1 MDEPFLSKK
10 WWKAIF
16 ASCVI
21 KILFHFSFL
30 FGLNIPIIILIVSLE
45 LSATEEQIKDFRLK
59 LGDKIRIVREKKG
72 YSQEQL
78 AEKMDINRSTI
89 SKIENGKFGITV
101 DYLVRFSIFL
111 DYEFKV
117 IERWITN

>member
-1 MDEPFLSKK
+1 M
-10 WWKAIF
+10 KA
-16 ASCVI
+16 
-21 KILFHFSFL
+21 
-30 FGLNIPIIILIVSLE
+30 E
-45 LSATEEQIKDFRLK
+45 LQATEEQIKDYRLK
-59 LGDKIRIVREKKG
+59 LGDKIRIVREERG

-117 IERWITN
+117 IER

>member
-1 MDEPFLSKK
+1 MKE
-10 WWKAIF
+10 
-16 ASCVI
+16 
-21 KILFHFSFL
+21 
-30 FGLNIPIIILIVSLE
+30 E
-45 LSATEEQIKDFRLK
+45 LKGTEEQIKDYRLK
-59 LGDKIRIVREKKG
+59 LGDKIRIVREKRG

-117 IERWITN
+117 VER

>member
-1 MDEPFLSKK
+1 MKK
-10 WWKAIF
+10 
-16 ASCVI
+16 
-21 KILFHFSFL
+21 
-30 FGLNIPIIILIVSLE
+30 E
-45 LSATEEQIKDFRLK
+45 LSVTEEQIKDYRLK
-59 LGDKIRIVREKKG
+59 LGNKIRTVREKRG

-89 SKIENGKFGITV
+89 SKIENGKFSISV

-117 IERWITN
+117 VER

>member
-1 MDEPFLSKK
+1 M
-10 WWKAIF
+10 KA
-16 ASCVI
+16 
-21 KILFHFSFL
+21 
-30 FGLNIPIIILIVSLE
+30 E
-45 LSATEEQIKDFRLK
+45 LSAKEEQIKYYRLK
-59 LGDKIRIVREKKG
+59 LGNKIRIVREKRG

-78 AEKMDINRSTI
+78 ADKMDINRSTI

-117 IERWITN
+117 VERWKL

>member
-1 MDEPFLSKK
+1 M
-10 WWKAIF
+10 KA
-16 ASCVI
+16 
-21 KILFHFSFL
+21 
-30 FGLNIPIIILIVSLE
+30 E
-45 LSATEEQIKDFRLK
+45 LSATEEQIKDYRLK
-59 LGDKIRIVREKKG
+59 LGDKIRIVREKRG

-78 AEKMDINRSTI
+78 AEKMNINLSTI

-117 IERWITN
+117 VER

>member
-1 MDEPFLSKK
+1 MKEE
-10 WWKAIF
+10 
-16 ASCVI
+16 
-21 KILFHFSFL
+21 
-30 FGLNIPIIILIVSLE
+30 LN
-45 LSATEEQIKDFRLK
+45 ATENQIKDYRLK
-59 LGDKIRIVREKKG
+59 LGDKIRIVREKRG

-78 AEKMDINRSTI
+78 AEKMNVNRTTI

-117 IERWITN
+117 VERLNA